1 MKKHLPILLILA
13 SYGCATQQ
21 ENIVKTHQPDSIKTD
36 SNQLNSISPIDSKKM
51 ATQAISPETHLNKT
65 NKKKTI
71 KIIPP
76 KSPLITKKHK
86 VAKAPPQ
93 KKINHKTAVSSPLP
107 SSIKKTKP
115 TVISA
120 TEDSNSIKSNNISF
134 NFEQLP
140 LNFGSTWV
148 LDRKKDSVS
157 NTTRCLLSSHKKKFN
172 DGYSEAIIS
181 LQLSADTLFIKTN
194 STIDMSYPDIGIFID
209 QNAPLPLEQLF
220 GDSSILIQKNTKI
233 ITAQLLQGTELS
245 IKLGFWPTWPK
256 SETRR
261 IDFSLTDFDKA
272 YQSFLACE
280 KL

>member
-1 MKKHLPILLILA
+1 MKKHLPILLILV

-21 ENIVKTHQPDSIKTD
+21 ENVVKMQQPPHQPDSVKID
-36 SNQLNSISPIDSKKM
+36 SNQLSSIGQTDSKKIT
-51 ATQAISPETHLNKT
+51 TQAISPE
-65 NKKKTI
+65 KKRI
-71 KIIPP
+71 KIIPSKP
-76 KSPLITKKHK
+76 RLIIKKHK
-86 VAKAPPQ
+86 AAKVTSL
-93 KKINHKTAVSSPLP
+93 KNINHKTAVLSPVP
-107 SSIKKTKP
+107 SSIKKTEP
-115 TVISA
+115 TIVAAIEEN
-120 TEDSNSIKSNNISF
+120 TPSIKPNNISF
-134 NFEQLP
+134 NLEQLP

-157 NTTRCLLSSHKKKFN
+157 NITRCLLISHKKKFN
-172 DGYSEAIIS
+172 DGYSEATIS
-181 LQLSADTLFIKTN
+181 LQLTSDTFFIKTN

-220 GDSSILIQKNTKI
+220 GDSSILIKQNTKI
-233 ITAQLLQGTELS
+233 ITTQLLQGNELS